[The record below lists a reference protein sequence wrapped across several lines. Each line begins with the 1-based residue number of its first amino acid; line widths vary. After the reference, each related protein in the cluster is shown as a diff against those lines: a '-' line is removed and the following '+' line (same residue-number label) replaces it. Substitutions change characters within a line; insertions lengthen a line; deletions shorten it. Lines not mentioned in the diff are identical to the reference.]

1 MVVDFESDGDKKM
14 SLNDKQKY
22 FIVLDLG
29 TTSTRA
35 NIIDKNFEVLSGTRF
50 ESTLIQNDEGFAEL
64 DPKPY
69 FDNIVRILQE
79 AVTTSGIAAS
89 EIISLGISCQR
100 STFITWDRVTGEPF
114 HNLITWKDRR
124 AIATVDKVNNSMFL
138 KVTKRAASD

>member
-1 MVVDFESDGDKKM
+1 MYWEK
-14 SLNDKQKY
+14 KY

-35 NIIDKNFEVLSGTRF
+35 NIIDKNFEVLSSTRF
-50 ESTLIQNDEGFAEL
+50 ESSLIQNDEGFAEL

-69 FDNIVRILQE
+69 FDNIVRILRE
-79 AVTTSGIAAS
+79 AVTTSGIDAN

-100 STFITWDRVTGEPF
+100 STFITWDRETGEPF

-124 AIATVDKVNNSMFL
+124 AIATVDRVNNSILL
-138 KVTKRAASD
+138 KVMEH

>member
-1 MVVDFESDGDKKM
+1 M
-14 SLNDKQKY
+14 SLNDKKKY
-22 FIVLDLG
+22 FIALDLG

-50 ESTLIQNDEGFAEL
+50 ESTLIQNDDGFAEL

-79 AVTTSGIAAS
+79 AVSTSGIDAS

-100 STFITWDRVTGEPF
+100 STFITWDRETGIPF

-124 AIATVDKVNNSMFL
+124 AVATVDKVNNSLLL
-138 KVTKRAASD
+138 KVTSH